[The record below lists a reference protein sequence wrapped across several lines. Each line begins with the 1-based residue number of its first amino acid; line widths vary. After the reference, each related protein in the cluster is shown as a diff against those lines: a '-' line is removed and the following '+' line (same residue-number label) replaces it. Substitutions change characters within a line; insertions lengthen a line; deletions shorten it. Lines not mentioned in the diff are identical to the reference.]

1 MTLLSRQRAVTTIA
15 LVALFAPIEVMACG
29 VELKRTQITIFGQLE
44 ARIGS
49 LPQESVLMVGDLISV
64 LAPRH
69 TRAQVVTSDDQ
80 PSSALVS
87 IAPDRYKVLSKEG
100 GGAIPPEIQMPIGK
114 LEWLH
119 FGAAST
125 GIAYVR
131 LASGSERG
139 LVRVEIN
146 DRPAAVQAT
155 NLIWTDKRQSEP
167 ISLSSLDTLTLDLP
181 GEPGSGWSVRM
192 RRGKAILKFVSEA
205 ESATELMKPRIH
217 MQVQAYSEE
226 IEDELV
232 VTRSGAESYRFKILP
247 KAIPKC

>member
-1 MTLLSRQRAVTTIA
+1 MAMAFALIA
-15 LVALFAPIEVMACG
+15 LFSPIEAMACG
-29 VELKRTQITIFGQLE
+29 IAQKRTQITIFGRLE

-49 LPQESVLMVGDLISV
+49 LPKESVLMVGDLISV

-69 TRAQVVTSDDQ
+69 ARARVVTSDDQ

-87 IAPDRYKVLSKEG
+87 IAPDRYKVLSEEG
-100 GGAIPPEIQMPIGK
+100 GGTIPPEVQMRIEESK
-114 LEWLH
+114 WLH

-139 LVRVEIN
+139 LVRVEIH
-146 DRPAAVQAT
+146 DRPAAAQGT

-192 RRGKAILKFVSEA
+192 RHGNAILKLVSEA
-205 ESATELMKPRIH
+205 EPATELMKLRVH
-217 MQVQAYSEE
+217 LQVQAYPQG

-232 VTRSGAESYRFKILP
+232 VTRSGAESYRFKIWP